1 MVLFDEQPKL
11 SLMEL
16 KLSIY
21 VLNIGILLKQQ
32 QKKPLYIQ
40 GRCPSLLSITVTGS
54 MTTRSLEEERIYLTY
69 KSIIEKS

>member
-1 MVLFDEQPKL
+1 MVLFDEQQKL
-11 SLMEL
+11 SLMEP

-21 VLNIGILLKQQ
+21 VLNIDILLKQ
-32 QKKPLYIQ
+32 KTPLYIQ
-40 GRCPSLLSITVTGS
+40 GHCPSLLSVTVTDS